1 MDIDYNP
8 VLIVAVV
15 ILSIGAII
23 VVSKH
28 FKLCCFDTIIVPLRL
43 TAEERWR
50 APSARV
56 VRPPGPTIQGISIN
70 DEPIDEI
77 ESTREYP
84 PPPYQQ

>member
-43 TAEERWR
+43 TAEERWQ
-50 APSARV
+50 APSARG

-70 DEPIDEI
+70 DEPIED
-77 ESTREYP
+77 ESTIAYP
-84 PPPYQQ
+84 PPPYQE